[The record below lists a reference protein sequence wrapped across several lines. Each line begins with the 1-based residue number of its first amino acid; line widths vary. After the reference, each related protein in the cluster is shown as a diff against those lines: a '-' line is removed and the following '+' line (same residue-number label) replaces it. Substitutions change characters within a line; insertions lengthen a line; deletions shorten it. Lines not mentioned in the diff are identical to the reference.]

1 MNLFLALILACG
13 EVQPE
18 PVPLTREFYS
28 WTCKDYQDNSEI
40 IVISETCDDIDSGL
54 WYLIAETQL
63 YHGTKY
69 KRHLTQDVECHYET
83 NFILIDDVCISVEG
97 VTLTAY
103 VDPATW
109 SGALLED

>member
-1 MNLFLALILACG
+1 MLLFLALMMGCG
-13 EVQPE
+13 ETQPE
-18 PVPLTREFYS
+18 PLHLTREFYS
-28 WTCKDYQDNSEI
+28 WTCKDYEDSTEI
-40 IVISETCDDIDSGL
+40 IVTSETCEDRDSGL

-63 YHGTKY
+63 YNGIKY
-69 KRHLTQDVECHYET
+69 KRHLTQDFDCHYET

-109 SGALLED
+109 SGAFFGD